1 MFPLMFLLS
10 HTHTICTALNKEE
23 RSVMTEENNNRM
35 TDTNGKTF
43 EDIEVEPDAMK
54 EPIFA
59 NQYQEESSD
68 DIEIPETLEEPNF
81 SNQYQAE
88 KSSDDIEIADTPDE
102 ANFSN
107 QYREETAAEYMPN
120 PGLAGR
126 SKGSL
131 EFSPDTGAQDYE
143 GEEDLEETESA
154 GKGMGAVGIAFAIV
168 SLFMLPVVFA
178 IAGIIFGA
186 ISVKKDRK
194 ALGYTAIVIS
204 AFSLFV
210 SFFFAPFVL
219 G

>member
-1 MFPLMFLLS
+1 
-10 HTHTICTALNKEE
+10 
-23 RSVMTEENNNRM
+23 MTEENNNRM

-43 EDIEVEPDAMK
+43 EDIEVAPDAME

-59 NQYQEESSD
+59 NQYQEEVSSD
-68 DIEIPETLEEPNF
+68 DVEEIPETLEEPNF
-81 SNQYQAE
+81 ANQYQKE
-88 KSSDDIEIADTPDE
+88 ETSDGIDLADTPDK
-102 ANFSN
+102 ANFSD

-131 EFSPDTGAQDYE
+131 EFSPDTRAQDYE
-143 GEEDLEETESA
+143 GEENLKETESA

-168 SLFMLPVVFA
+168 SLFILPVVFA

-186 ISVKKDRK
+186 ISVKKGRQ

-219 G
+219 